1 VRTSDRSERLV
12 GHARA
17 VPLSGADHRRILR
30 VQLAFRLGGLLV
42 LAAMSPLIGALRID
56 CAAVRVTL
64 FIVVYISAEAL
75 LRKKTGRIVAELRK
89 NEDDLVGPSSVHVR
103 SGPAHSVF
111 GERLP

>member
-1 VRTSDRSERLV
+1 
-12 GHARA
+12 
-17 VPLSGADHRRILR
+17 

-56 CAAVRVTL
+56 SAVVRVTL

-89 NEDDLVGPSSVHVR
+89 NEDDLVRPSSVHLR

-111 GERLP
+111 GERLPDRRS